1 MDSFLSILLDA
12 SYLCDVLRI
21 IFSFISNNI
30 NSDMGSPMGGFSC
43 DWLGGTSYKRHY
55 NSH

>member
-12 SYLCDVLRI
+12 SYLCDVPRI
-21 IFSFISNNI
+21 FFYFISNNN
-30 NSDMGSPMGGFSC
+30 NSDIGSPMGGFSC